1 MSKGIH
7 LSISILCAHGVNH
20 GDLDPDLEGSWSKA
34 ICDGLVAWNPALQ
47 GAITCDFLKYDNLFE
62 QAPLNSASYTQA
74 FAELLASGVIH
85 GIGDLFSRKRGL
97 FEVPDKIRW
106 TVGMVAQWVS
116 DDGLKS
122 KARDHILKQMNT
134 KSYDLVCAH
143 SLGSLLCYDT
153 FLHNPTAIKNKTFVS
168 FGSQIGNP
176 CVRDTFA
183 GRIAP
188 LAEAAKWFHLY
199 NPEDHVFTADIRL
212 AADNFEEIGTRF
224 DKPNDIINHDPAWY
238 LGHPNT
244 RATVW
249 RDLSGAKVAKSLS
262 RSMGA
267 FRKLN
272 TKPSR
277 RALLVGINDYPDP
290 ANRLDGCVND
300 VFLMSS
306 VLQESGFAPEDIRVV
321 LNERATAAGIMDR
334 LHWLLDDVKS
344 GDTRVLFYSGHGAQ
358 MPVYGPTDEADRMDE
373 CLVPYDFD
381 WAPEH
386 AVTDKQFLNLHSQ
399 LPYDSHFAAIFDCC
413 HSGGMTREGAR
424 KARGITPP
432 DDIRHRALRW
442 NAELQMWEDRPYAS
456 PNPSLAEKGD
466 TRYLGN
472 SGTSYRIGRA
482 ISLRS
487 MAKKQYDATRKTL
500 KHHGPYLPIILE
512 ACQEEQLSYEYRH
525 GTQSYGA
532 FTYSLAATLRASREK
547 KVNPSFVQLM
557 DGVKERLKKLKYP
570 QVPNLVGANGVLK
583 EAIRGVGLQQQ
594 EFLAHDQM
602 FSL

>member
-1 MSKGIH
+1 MARS
-7 LSISILCAHGVNH
+7 LSVLCVHGVGH
-20 GDLDPDLEGSWSKA
+20 GDLNPNLENSWSKA
-34 ICDGLVAWNPALQ
+34 ICDGLVSWNPDLQ
-47 GAITCDFLKYDNLFE
+47 GAITCDFLKYDTLFE
-62 QAPLNSASYTQA
+62 QAPLDATSYSAA
-74 FAELLASGVIH
+74 FAELLASGIIH
-85 GIGDLFSRKRGL
+85 GIGDLFSRERGL

-106 TVGMVAQWVS
+106 TAGMAAQWVS
-116 DDGLKS
+116 DDELRS
-122 KARDHILKQMNT
+122 KARALILEQMNT
-134 KSYDLVCAH
+134 NDYDLVCAY

-153 FLHNPTAIKNKTFVS
+153 FLHNPAAISGKYFVS

-176 CVRDTFA
+176 CVRNTFA
-183 GRIAP
+183 GRITP
-188 LAEAAKWFHLY
+188 LADAAKWFHLY

-212 AADNFEEIGTRF
+212 TSDNFEEVGTRF
-224 DKPNDIINHDPAWY
+224 DIPNDIINHDPIWY

-249 RDLSGAKVAKSLS
+249 RDISGGKVSESLS
-262 RSMGA
+262 RGMDT

-277 RALLVGINDYPDP
+277 RALLIGINDYPDP

-373 CLVPYDFD
+373 CLVPFDFD
-381 WAPEH
+381 WTPEH
-386 AVTDKQFLNLHSQ
+386 AVTDKQFLNLYSQ
-399 LPYDSHFAAIFDCC
+399 LPYDSHFTAIFDCC

-442 NAELQMWEDRPYAS
+442 NTELQMWEDRPYAS
-456 PNPSLAEKGD
+456 PNPSLAEESGASH
-466 TRYLGN
+466 LGN
-472 SGTSYRIGRA
+472 SSASFRIGRA

-487 MAKKQYDATRKTL
+487 MAKKQYDTTRQTL
-500 KHHGPYLPIILE
+500 NHHGPYLPIILE

-532 FTYSLAATLRASREK
+532 FTYSLAATLRASRVK
-547 KVNPSFVQLM
+547 KVNPSFVQLV
-557 DGVKERLKKLKYP
+557 DEVKERLKKLKYP
-570 QVPNLVGANGVLK
+570 QVPNLVGPKEVLR
-583 EAIRGVGLQQQ
+583 EEVSWGG
-594 EFLAHDQM
+594 E
-602 FSL
+602 SLSSAARKR

>member
-1 MSKGIH
+1 MTKP
-7 LSISILCAHGVNH
+7 LSILCVHGVGH
-20 GDLDPDLEGSWSKA
+20 GDIDPDLEGSWSKA
-34 ICDGLVAWNPALQ
+34 ICDGLAAWNPDLQ
-47 GAITCDFLKYDNLFE
+47 GAITCDFLKYDSLFE
-62 QAPLNSASYTQA
+62 QAPLNPASYAKA

-85 GIGDLFSRKRGL
+85 GIGDLFSRERGL

-106 TVGMVAQWVS
+106 TAGMVAQWIS
-116 DDGLKS
+116 DDTLRNNTRNTILS
-122 KARDHILKQMNT
+122 KLQEKNF
-134 KSYDLVCAH
+134 DLVCAH

-153 FLHNPTAIKNKTFVS
+153 FLHNPAAIKNKTFVS

-212 AADNFEEIGTRF
+212 ATDNFEEVGTRF
-224 DKPNDIINHDPAWY
+224 DIPNDIINHDPTWY

-249 RDLSGAKVAKSLS
+249 RDLSGVKVAKSLS
-262 RSMGA
+262 RGMGA
-267 FRKLN
+267 FRTLN

-277 RALLVGINDYPDP
+277 RALLIGINDYPDP

-306 VLQESGFAPEDIRVV
+306 VLQECGFAPEDIRVV

-358 MPVYGPTDEADRMDE
+358 MPVYGPTDEPDRMDE
-373 CLVPYDFD
+373 CLVPHDFD
-381 WAPEH
+381 WTPEH
-386 AVTDKQFLNLHSQ
+386 AVTDKQFLNLYSQ

-466 TRYLGN
+466 TSYLGS
-472 SGTSYRIGRA
+472 SGTSFRIGRA

-532 FTYSLAATLRASREK
+532 FTYSLAATLRANRGK

-557 DGVKERLKKLKYP
+557 DGVKEKLNQLKYH
-570 QVPNLVGANGVLK
+570 QVPNLVGPKKVLQEGVPWGAK
-583 EAIRGVGLQQQ
+583 VGSTKGKRRK
-594 EFLAHDQM
+594 A
-602 FSL
+602 

>member
-1 MSKGIH
+1 M
-7 LSISILCAHGVNH
+7 SISILCVHGVNH

-34 ICDGLVAWNPALQ
+34 ICDGLIAWNPKLQ
-47 GAITCDFLKYDNLFE
+47 GAITCDFLKYDSLFE
-62 QAPLNSASYTQA
+62 QAPLNPASYAQA
-74 FAELLASGVIH
+74 FAELLASGIIH
-85 GIGDLFSRKRGL
+85 GIGDLFSRERGL

-106 TVGMVAQWVS
+106 TAGMVAQWVS

-122 KARDHILKQMNT
+122 KARAHILKQMNT
-134 KSYDLVCAH
+134 KRYDLVCAH

-153 FLHNPTAIKNKTFVS
+153 FLHNPAAIKNKTFVS

-188 LAEAAKWFHLY
+188 LTEAAKWFHLY

-212 AADNFEEIGTRF
+212 TADNFEEIGTRF

-238 LGHPNT
+238 LGHANT

-262 RSMGA
+262 RGMGA

-277 RALLVGINDYPDP
+277 RALLIGINDYPNP

-321 LNERATAAGIMDR
+321 LNERATAAGITDR

-358 MPVYGPTDEADRMDE
+358 MPVY
-373 CLVPYDFD
+373 
-381 WAPEH
+381 
-386 AVTDKQFLNLHSQ
+386 
-399 LPYDSHFAAIFDCC
+399 
-413 HSGGMTREGAR
+413 
-424 KARGITPP
+424 
-432 DDIRHRALRW
+432 
-442 NAELQMWEDRPYAS
+442 RPYAS
-456 PNPSLAEKGD
+456 PTPSPIIRHKSNVMAVRAELVEAQAS
-466 TRYLGN
+466 THH
-472 SGTSYRIGRA
+472 RIGRA
-482 ISLRS
+482 ISLRT

-500 KHHGPYLPIILE
+500 KHHVPYLPIILE
-512 ACQEEQLSYEYRH
+512 ACHEEQLSYEYQH

-532 FTYSLAATLRASREK
+532 FTYSLAATLRASRGK

-557 DGVKERLKKLKYP
+557 DGVEERLRKLKFP
-570 QVPNLVGANGVLK
+570 QVPNLVGAREVLREWVPWGGKASSANGMK
-583 EAIRGVGLQQQ
+583 GKR
-594 EFLAHDQM
+594 
-602 FSL
+602 